1 MQERFSDAV
10 RISDI
15 GFELDKPDTR
25 LGGRQLVE
33 GEYSGVVG
41 EQPLDDCRRLSARGA
56 GDDGEAANKGI
67 GHWRPPFGSA
77 SA

>member
-25 LGGRQLVE
+25 LGGRQL
-33 GEYSGVVG
+33 GGYIGGVG
-41 EQPLDDCRRLSARGA
+41 EQPLGDCCRLFRAWRR
-56 GDDGEAANKGI
+56 
-67 GHWRPPFGSA
+67 
-77 SA
+77 